1 MLISVRIENFVVAV
15 VITKMKIRYFRANHL
30 YTQELLSV
38 EKPGLDVSLS
48 SFLFLLYL
56 PQLYVEFLLYLM
68 SY

>member
-1 MLISVRIENFVVAV
+1 
-15 VITKMKIRYFRANHL
+15 MKIRYFRANHL